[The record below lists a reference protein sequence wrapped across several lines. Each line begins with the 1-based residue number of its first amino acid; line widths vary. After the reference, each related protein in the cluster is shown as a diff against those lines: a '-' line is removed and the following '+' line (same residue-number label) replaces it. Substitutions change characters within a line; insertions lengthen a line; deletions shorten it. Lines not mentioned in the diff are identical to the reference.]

1 MNILITGANGFIGK
15 NIVEK
20 WIDKYKL
27 FFPSSKELNLLN
39 LNDVKDFLKKN
50 SIDIVIHSAKIDE
63 VNRPNISKYEVLD
76 YNLRMFFNLA
86 YCKHMY
92 KKMIYFGSGA
102 EYNRKDMP
110 KYVKENYVCKT
121 IPEDPYGFAK
131 YVMNKYTLQ
140 SSNIYNF
147 CLFGVFGK
155 YEEYRRRFISNNIC
169 RSIKGLQMTLTQDI
183 EFDYL
188 YIDDLIR
195 ILEWAIVNDLKYHKY
210 NVCSGKAVRLS
221 TVGKI
226 ISEVIGD
233 RNGVIIKNV
242 GMQVPYVGSNIQL
255 LEEIGDFTYTDLKIS
270 IYELFQYYY
279 SIKDSI
285 VKDEL

>member
-39 LNDVKDFLKKN
+39 LNDVKDFFKKN

-76 YNLRMFFNLA
+76 YNLRMFFNLV

-110 KYVKENYVCKT
+110 KYVKENYVCKI

-169 RSIKGLQMTLTQDI
+169 RSIKGLPMTLNQDI

-279 SIKDSI
+279 RIKDSI